1 MSSSLGCD
9 RATDATEKKRSCYF
23 SRRPSGQ
30 AEPAPPPHY
39 VLPEYKRAL
48 IGRCLTF
55 QLRIQ
60 HSSSSRQNNTFVLL
74 CPVMPA
80 SFSTC
85 LQFIPWFMCFFFYYA
100 ELLLHFNVLSV
111 EPLYEVLIKEPL
123 SQLVHNVS
131 TLQQSTGGSQSIS
144 QSCCLDEAF
153 DSVKIIGHSIYVNF
167 LSLQNSLTDYFLY
180 FYDCLRTRL
189 RQTSQR
195 WPCSVF

>member
-1 MSSSLGCD
+1 MPQKKREAATFPEDLQAKLSRHLLHTVSSLNIRGLLLGGASLSSSG
-9 RATDATEKKRSCYF
+9 F
-23 SRRPSGQ
+23 ST
-30 AEPAPPPHY
+30 
-39 VLPEYKRAL
+39 AL
-48 IGRCLTF
+48 HRDLE
-55 QLRIQ
+55 
-60 HSSSSRQNNTFVLL
+60 NNTFVLL

-131 TLQQSTGGSQSIS
+131 MLQQSTGGSQSIS